1 MFSDFH
7 DSADV
12 NQPGQ
17 SRLLAV
23 VGSVQK
29 SRVIDVDNVL
39 DQLHSN

>member
-12 NQPGQ
+12 NQLGQ

-23 VGSVQK
+23 VGSVPK